1 MAYIIKKLEEDIKEK
16 DKKYHDLLVE
26 KEQLKREKERVVE
39 VVEKKNEKN
48 YL

>member
-26 KEQLKREKERVVE
+26 KEQIKRDKDKEIDVV
-39 VVEKKNEKN
+39 V
-48 YL
+48 